1 MQRGEPM
8 SIRKRPSRSTV
19 GSEVPQRSTR
29 SQRRLFAQRTGLI
42 ATLFLTLL
50 CLPLA
55 LWPEEAAKAPAGELI
70 DLPER
75 IWEFVRTYQAL
86 FGGTLGAALGYL
98 GKWLFDQW
106 SAERTARRE
115 FAQTVTTQISKLAK
129 DYYWSLANY
138 AGVLAGLLESYLDN
152 RTYHLL
158 LLWDDRRD
166 LDSRLDEI
174 ATTFAE
180 TSFYHFCR
188 LIGLFDSFQFQ
199 GSNTYLL
206 TNHAAGETSKRLY
219 NTFIA
224 SLPTD
229 NTQDGINTLK
239 IVKVLR
245 EEHNTKLSSKPMK
258 VVDYPSELFMSTI
271 AKDALKEELKSYS
284 NWIKNRIPEVE
295 EAAAALRAYNELLN
309 HELARLYRD
318 FFKKTAPDSQLYLE
332 EVAFDDWPNL
342 LTEQSYSAIERANV
356 QSALLRP
363 LGAPISAREP
373 AVSEQAA
380 ESEPADD
387 DNRTP
392 RLDDKDKPADDAEL
406 GRIVRRLLVRDHLI
420 GTTQQAVDPAKGDK
434 QGAADE

>member
-1 MQRGEPM
+1 MAT
-8 SIRKRPSRSTV
+8 SNRPGHAADLPYSRHSPASRPANPV
-19 GSEVPQRSTR
+19 
-29 SQRRLFAQRTGLI
+29 ARTLLI
-42 ATLFLTLL
+42 AALFLALL
-50 CLPLA
+50 CLPLP
-55 LWPEEAAKAPAGELI
+55 LWSEEAAKTTEPGSLLS
-70 DLPER
+70 LPEKL
-75 IWEFVRTYQAL
+75 WEFVRTYQAL

-152 RTYHLL
+152 RTHHLM
-158 LLWDDRRD
+158 LLWEDRRD
-166 LDSRLDEI
+166 LENRLEQI
-174 ATTFAE
+174 AKTFAE
-180 TSFYHFCR
+180 ASFYHFCR

-229 NTQDGINTLK
+229 DSEEGINTLK

-245 EEHNTKLSSKPMK
+245 EERDTPLSSKPMK
-258 VVDYPSELFMSTI
+258 VADYPSELFMNTV
-271 AKDALKEELKSYS
+271 AKDDLGDELKNYGK
-284 NWIKNRIPEVE
+284 WIRSQIPEVE

-318 FFKKTAPDSQLYLE
+318 FFKKTAPDNKLYLG

-342 LTEQSYSAIERANV
+342 LTEQSYAAIERANI

-363 LGAPISAREP
+363 LGAPISTREP
-373 AVSEQAA
+373 PVSEQTA
-380 ESEPADD
+380 ESEISVAAGRSLPSDGEPD
-387 DNRTP
+387 TP
-392 RLDDKDKPADDAEL
+392 VGDAEL
-406 GRIVRRLLVRDHLI
+406 GRIVRLLFARKREI
-420 GTTQQAVDPAKGDK
+420 GGGQQDDVPPKPDDNGSGNA
-434 QGAADE
+434 